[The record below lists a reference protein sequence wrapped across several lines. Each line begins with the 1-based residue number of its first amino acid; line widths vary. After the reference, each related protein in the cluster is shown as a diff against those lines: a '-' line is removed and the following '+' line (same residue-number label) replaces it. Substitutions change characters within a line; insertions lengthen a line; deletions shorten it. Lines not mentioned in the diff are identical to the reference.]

1 MVTSP
6 TAVHLGAPPQLGGRR
21 WVALVVIC
29 MAALLL
35 SVDLTVLQLAIPSLI
50 KDLHPTSSQTLWIA
64 DVYGLTLSGLL
75 VTMGS
80 FGDRIGRKKLLLA
93 GSFSFAAAS
102 VLCAYA
108 DSPGWLIFG
117 RALLG
122 VAGATVYPTTLSII
136 RNIFTD
142 PKERTTAVGIWAA
155 MISGGMAIGPVIGGP
170 LLNNFWWGSVFLINV
185 PIMVLLFSVAV
196 VVVPESRSPLP
207 GRIDPVS
214 VVLSIVGIVGIVYA
228 IQESVHDGFTDK
240 RVLAAAVIGVVALLV
255 FGLKQVRMEHP
266 LIDVKLFRNMAFSG
280 AVAANTFALFAFIGT
295 TLLLSQYFQL
305 VHQWSPL
312 KSGLAMLPPAGAA
325 ILIAPVIGMLV
336 PKIGRAKL
344 SCFGLAVGAGAMV
357 FYSTLEV
364 ETSYGIVIIPIIL
377 QGIGAVSTFTVTS
390 DTIVNSAPKERS
402 GAAAALATTAAELG
416 GALGMAVLGTILNNR
431 YQHTLTLPEG
441 TPASIAAAAN
451 DSLGGALEATA
462 AAPGQLAS
470 AIVDAADDAFMRGLH
485 SAVLLNVVI
494 LGAVAI
500 AALITL
506 RHAPASYPEDFEEEF
521 PGLGEYLAHHPE
533 EAAALN
539 VSGAVKGA
547 DGTTAVPAPTAHRTD
562 VRTDADTQRGS

>member
-6 TAVHLGAPPQLGGRR
+6 TAPRLAPPPELGGRR

-50 KDLHPTSSQTLWIA
+50 KDLQPTSTEVLWIA
-64 DVYGLTLSGLL
+64 DIYGLALSGLL
-75 VTMGS
+75 VTMGNL
-80 FGDRIGRKKLLLA
+80 GDRIGRKKLLLA

-108 DSPGWLIFG
+108 DSPAWLIAG

-142 PKERTTAVGIWAA
+142 PKERTTAVGVWAA
-155 MISGGMAIGPVIGGP
+155 MISGGMAIGPVIAGP

-185 PIMVLLFSVAV
+185 PIMILLFSVAV

-214 VVLSIVGIVGIVYA
+214 VVLSIVSIVGIVYA
-228 IQESVHDGFTDK
+228 IQESVHDGFGDK
-240 RVLAAAVIGVVALLV
+240 RVLIAAAIGVAGLVA

-266 LIDVKLFRNMAFSG
+266 LIDVKLFKSMAFSG
-280 AVAANTFALFAFIGT
+280 AVASNTFALFAFIGT

-305 VHQWSPL
+305 VHGWSPL
-312 KSGLAMLPPAGAA
+312 KSGLAMLPPAGVA
-325 ILIAPVIGMLV
+325 IIVAPMIAMLV

-344 SCFGLAVGAGAMV
+344 CAFGLAVGAGAMA
-357 FYSTLEV
+357 FYSTLKV
-364 ETSYGIVIIPIIL
+364 DTSYGIVIIPVVL
-377 QGIGAVSTFTVTS
+377 QAIGAVSTFTVTS

-431 YQHTLTLPEG
+431 YTHTLKLPDN
-441 TPASIAAAAN
+441 TPAQVAEAAK
-451 DSLGGALEATA
+451 DSLGGALQATA
-462 AAPGQLAS
+462 TLPEKTAS
-470 AIVDAADDAFMRGLH
+470 AIIDAADAAFMRGLH

-494 LGAVAI
+494 LGLVAI
-500 AALITL
+500 TALITL
-506 RHAPASYPEDFEEEF
+506 RNAPAEYPEDFEEEF
-521 PGLGEYLAHHPE
+521 PGLSDYLAHHPE
-533 EAAALN
+533 EAAAL
-539 VSGAVKGA
+539 GAG
-547 DGTTAVPAPTAHRTD
+547 DGPTVPAPAGRPGEVPSSPDRST
-562 VRTDADTQRGS
+562 GS

>member
-6 TAVHLGAPPQLGGRR
+6 TAPRLAAPPELGGRR

-50 KDLHPTSSQTLWIA
+50 QDLEPTSSQVLWIA
-64 DVYGLTLSGLL
+64 DIYGLALSGLL
-75 VTMGS
+75 VTMGNL
-80 FGDRIGRKKLLLA
+80 GDRIGRKKLLLA

-108 DSPGWLIFG
+108 DSPAWLIAG

-155 MISGGMAIGPVIGGP
+155 MISGGMAIGPVVAGP

-214 VVLSIVGIVGIVYA
+214 VVLSIVGVVGIVYA

-240 RVLAAAVIGVVALLV
+240 RVLIATAVGVVALVL
-255 FGLKQVRMEHP
+255 FGLKQARMEHP

-305 VHQWSPL
+305 VHGWSPL
-312 KSGLAMLPPAGAA
+312 KSGLAMLPPAGVA
-325 ILIAPVIGMLV
+325 IIVAPMIGMLV

-344 SCFGLAVGAGAMV
+344 CAFGLAVGAGAMA
-357 FYSTLEV
+357 FYSVLEV
-364 ETSYGIVIIPIIL
+364 DTSYAIVVIPVVL
-377 QGIGAVSTFTVTS
+377 QAIGAVSTFTVTS

-402 GAAAALATTAAELG
+402 GAASALATTAAELG

-431 YQHTLTLPEG
+431 YTHTLKLPEG
-441 TPASIAAAAN
+441 TPAEVASAAK
-451 DSLGGALEATA
+451 DSLGGALQATA
-462 AAPGQLAS
+462 ALPEKVAS
-470 AIVDAADDAFMRGLH
+470 AVIDAADAAFMRGLH

-494 LGAVAI
+494 LGVVAI
-500 AALITL
+500 VALITL
-506 RHAPASYPEDFEEEF
+506 RNAPAEYPEDFEEEF
-521 PGLGEYLAHHPE
+521 PGLSGYLAQHPE
-533 EAAALN
+533 EAA
-539 VSGAVKGA
+539 
-547 DGTTAVPAPTAHRTD
+547 TTGHGDSPTVPAPAGRPGD
-562 VRTDADTQRGS
+562 VPSGPERLTGS

>member
-6 TAVHLGAPPQLGGRR
+6 TAPRLDAPPQLGGRR

-50 KDLHPTSSQTLWIA
+50 KDLKPTSSQILWIA
-64 DVYGLTLSGLL
+64 DIYGLALSGLL
-75 VTMGS
+75 VTMGNI
-80 FGDRIGRKKLLLA
+80 GDRIGRKKLLLA

-108 DSPGWLIFG
+108 DSPSWLIFG

-155 MISGGMAIGPVIGGP
+155 MISGGMAIGPIVAGP
-170 LLNNFWWGSVFLINV
+170 LLNSFWWGSVFLINV

-196 VVVPESRSPLP
+196 FVVPESRSPLP

-214 VVLSIVGIVGIVYA
+214 VVLSVIGVVGIVYA
-228 IQESVHDGFTDK
+228 IQESVHDGFTDT
-240 RVLAAAVIGVVALLV
+240 RVLTATAIGVVALVL
-255 FGLKQVRMEHP
+255 FALKQVRMAHP
-266 LIDVKLFRNMAFSG
+266 LIDVKLFTNTAFSG
-280 AVAANTFALFAFIGT
+280 AVASNTFALFAFIGT

-312 KSGLAMLPPAGAA
+312 KSGLAMLPPAGVA
-325 ILIAPVIGMLV
+325 IVVAPMIGMLV

-344 SCFGLAVGAGAMV
+344 CCFGLGVGAVAMA
-357 FYSTLEV
+357 FYSTLKAD
-364 ETSYGIVIIPIIL
+364 TSYGIVIIPIIL
-377 QGIGAVSTFTVTS
+377 QAIGAVSTFTVTS

-402 GAAAALATTAAELG
+402 GAASALATTAAELG

-431 YQHTLTLPEG
+431 YTHTLELPQG
-441 TPASIAAAAN
+441 TPAQVASAAR
-451 DSLGGALEATA
+451 DSLGGALQA
-462 AAPGQLAS
+462 AAALPAKTAS
-470 AIVDAADDAFMRGLH
+470 ALLDAADAAFMRGLH
-485 SAVLLNVVI
+485 SAVMVNVV
-494 LGAVAI
+494 LLAVVAI
-500 AALITL
+500 TALITL
-506 RHAPASYPEDFEEEF
+506 RHAPATYPEDYEEEF
-521 PGLGEYLAHHPE
+521 PGLSEYLAHHPE
-533 EAAALN
+533 EAPAGLDGAAGTATTF
-539 VSGAVKGA
+539 GAARQGDVPPNA
-547 DGTTAVPAPTAHRTD
+547 DLRPGT
-562 VRTDADTQRGS
+562 